1 MNWLER
7 APVVLG
13 TDGSDIAKRAAAVAV
28 SLAQTN
34 GVDLHIVTVVRPPEG
49 WWGVVGS
56 PPTPEAVADALAK
69 AQRSILDETLA
80 TIETDGITVATA
92 EEIGDPAGVL
102 MDYCASVNAGVLV
115 VGKRGAGIV
124 ERLIMGSVAD
134 RVVHHAP
141 CPVLVVP

>member
-1 MNWLER
+1 MTWFNSL
-7 APVVLG
+7 PVVVG
-13 TDGSDIAKRAAAVAV
+13 TDGSDAAKRAAAIAASVARNNN
-28 SLAQTN
+28 AE
-34 GVDLHIVTVVRPPEG
+34 LHIITVVRPPEG

-69 AQRSILDETLA
+69 AQRSILDGTLEA
-80 TIETDGITVATA
+80 IEAEGVTVTTV

-102 MDYCASVNAGVLV
+102 MDYCKAQNAGVLV

-134 RVVHHAP
+134 RVVHHSP